1 VSKSSRCFLLPF
13 VCGWL
18 LTGMRAQETLATI
31 PMEIRHHMPVIP
43 VMVNGQ
49 GPFHFAIDTG
59 SGTQLLVSADL
70 SQRLELAVTGEDE
83 LSDPSGA
90 NKQKVPVFRIN
101 SLKLAGIEFKS
112 VPATQLTDLR
122 KGESFDGVLGF
133 GLFRDYL
140 LTLDFPNQQVVLV
153 RGTLPPPDGKEIIPF
168 RSPDNIPVIVL
179 SIAGQEIDAHIDSGG
194 MGLSLPEEF
203 ANKLTFTTEPMVL
216 GRGRTVSNDFEIK
229 GAQLAS
235 EVRLGGYTFPRP
247 FVEIN
252 PIFPVVNFGSI
263 PLAHFAVTF
272 DQKNQRVRFVADD
285 RTIVIAPPK
294 LMGPMQP
301 QSATSQDHG
310 QH

>member
-1 VSKSSRCFLLPF
+1 
-13 VCGWL
+13 
-18 LTGMRAQETLATI
+18 
-31 PMEIRHHMPVIP
+31 
-43 VMVNGQ
+43 
-49 GPFHFAIDTG
+49 
-59 SGTQLLVSADL
+59 
-70 SQRLELAVTGEDE
+70 
-83 LSDPSGA
+83 
-90 NKQKVPVFRIN
+90 
-101 SLKLAGIEFKS
+101 
-112 VPATQLTDLR
+112 
-122 KGESFDGVLGF
+122 
-133 GLFRDYL
+133 
-140 LTLDFPNQQVVLV
+140 
-153 RGTLPPPDGKEIIPF
+153 
-168 RSPDNIPVIVL
+168 
-179 SIAGQEIDAHIDSGG
+179 
-194 MGLSLPEEF
+194 
-203 ANKLTFTTEPMVL
+203 MVL